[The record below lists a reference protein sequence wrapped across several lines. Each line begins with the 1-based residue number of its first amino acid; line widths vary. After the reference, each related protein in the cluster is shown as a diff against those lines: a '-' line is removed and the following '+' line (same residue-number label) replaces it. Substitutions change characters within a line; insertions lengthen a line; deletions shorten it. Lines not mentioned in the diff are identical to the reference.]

1 MIVSTAYVAKFSN
14 NFIEVNDWVAMT
26 LLTIQV
32 KNKLRLVISGSV
44 NENVI
49 LAICVL
55 LIMAVSKQI
64 SKSPSIWAV
73 NKICDCDTGI

>member
-1 MIVSTAYVAKFSN
+1 MFSKFSN

-49 LAICVL
+49 LAILCF
-55 LIMAVSKQI
+55 
-64 SKSPSIWAV
+64 V
-73 NKICDCDTGI
+73 NNGGFETNIKITINMGRE

>member
-1 MIVSTAYVAKFSN
+1 
-14 NFIEVNDWVAMT
+14 MT

-49 LAICVL
+49 LAILCF
-55 LIMAVSKQI
+55 
-64 SKSPSIWAV
+64 V
-73 NKICDCDTGI
+73 NNGGFETNIKITINMGRE